1 MDCRGRR
8 ENSPGPY
15 MYAQDGSG
23 CLSPCSDPEGMLC
36 TLDDKE
42 RLRPFCFSLQHGVG
56 HGKRLCPSWEG
67 AGGCGCNWAAV
78 LVCVLWHCSV
88 IHSPQGMAL
97 QRLCVLF
104 RSQYPSAVQTEPGP
118 LALLQ
123 TSSSA
128 PGALF
133 FGVDLPLCRGV
144 APMGLFW
151 DTVSPVHCG
160 SWCICMSMP
169 SVMDVRLH

>member
-1 MDCRGRR
+1 MDYRGRR

-15 MYAQDGSG
+15 MYAQDSSG
-23 CLSPCSDPEGMLC
+23 CLSPRSDPEGMLC

-78 LVCVLWHCSV
+78 LVCGSWHCSV
-88 IHSPQGMAL
+88 IHSSQGMAL

-104 RSQYPSAVQTEPGP
+104 LFPVSQCCTDRARAPCFAANIQLCTRGFVLWGWFAS
-118 LALLQ
+118 LQ
-123 TSSSA
+123 RCGSRGSVLGYSISSA
-128 PGALF
+128 LR
-133 FGVDLPLCRGV
+133 C
-144 APMGLFW
+144 M
-151 DTVSPVHCG
+151 
-160 SWCICMSMP
+160 CMSVP
-169 SVMDVRLH
+169 NVMDVRLH